1 MSKIFCSYKWEDQ
14 LWKYMLEKWAVS
26 GRLGDVVITGESED
40 VRPGGYVAVNPM
52 VMEANKVI
60 VLVGYDTHNSTGV
73 EDEIHT
79 ANSHQKDVIPV
90 RVPGTTGGLPS
101 SIKYQYEVVFEPN
114 AIKKALGK

>member
-1 MSKIFCSYKWEDQ
+1 MSKIFCSYKWEDK
-14 LWKYMLEKWAVS
+14 LWKDMLEKWAVS

-52 VMEANKVI
+52 VMKANKVI

-79 ANSHQKDVIPV
+79 ANSNQKDVIPV